1 MSLLT
6 TPPRFLSQVLGR
18 EKSSQRKS
26 KGWFSSKLRRHR
38 PRPVTERSGE
48 LLPTAAQGGQQHG
61 SGEQRESPSPSA
73 LEAGRSDARAGGPSE
88 VARPSGGVR
97 RVQLTLRCLSETGPT
112 GGHGDQRADAGLCR
126 PKLSGGRIRRSPK
139 QNTCP
144 KPLTGDRCVYEP
156 AGDQPGESPKQ
167 LGDSLKEF
175 LRVLPYQV
183 RARTT

>member
-1 MSLLT
+1 MLRCT
-6 TPPRFLSQVLGR
+6 GGR
-18 EKSSQRKS
+18 PQR
-26 KGWFSSKLRRHR
+26 
-38 PRPVTERSGE
+38 
-48 LLPTAAQGGQQHG
+48 GGQA
-61 SGEQRESPSPSA
+61 QRGC
-73 LEAGRSDARAGGPSE
+73 EACPANAAVSIRDGTHR
-88 VARPSGGVR
+88 
-97 RVQLTLRCLSETGPT
+97 
-112 GGHGDQRADAGLCR
+112 GHGDQRADAGLCR
-126 PKLSGGRIRRSPK
+126 PKLSGGHIRRSPK